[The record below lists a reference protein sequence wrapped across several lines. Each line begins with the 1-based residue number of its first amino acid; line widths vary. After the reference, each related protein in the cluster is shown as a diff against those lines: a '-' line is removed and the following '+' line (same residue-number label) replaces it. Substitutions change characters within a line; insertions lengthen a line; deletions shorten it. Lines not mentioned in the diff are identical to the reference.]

1 MFSLLSLVALLA
13 PLTEVLAIS
22 YRGADISSLAL
33 LEEGGTTYSA
43 GGSVEPLE
51 TILASYGANLAR
63 IRIWT
68 DDASDYNLDYGLAL
82 AQRAANTGMAIMVD
96 LHYSDTWADPAN
108 QAIPSAWATDLDS
121 LNTQIYTY
129 TLDVVQSFVDAG
141 LAIDFIQVGN
151 EINDGMLWPTGQIS
165 KNGYSP
171 LSQLL
176 HSAVSAVR
184 SASSSTKT
192 VIHIANG
199 WYGEGVTSF
208 YDQVFIQGALSADDV
223 DVMGFSMYPFYD
235 SGATLNALQSSLSS
249 IVSSYSKDVMLVETD
264 WPVECPGVNLT
275 EDIPVSSTGQ
285 VTWVGDLVNILDGLS
300 GGHGAGFVYW
310 EPAWI
315 GNAALGSGCSDNLL
329 VEYSGAA
336 RTSMEMFAV

>member
-1 MFSLLSLVALLA
+1 MFSFLSLVALLA

-82 AQRAANTGMAIMVD
+82 AQRAANAGMAIMVD

-141 LAIDFIQVGN
+141 LAIDFIQ
-151 EINDGMLWPTGQIS
+151 IS

-199 WYGEGVTSF
+199 WYGEGVSSF
-208 YDQVFIQGALSADDV
+208 YDQVFIQGALSEDDV
-223 DVMGFSMYPFYD
+223 DVMGFSMYP
-235 SGATLNALQSSLSS
+235 LSN
-249 IVSSYSKDVMLVETD
+249 IVLSYSKDVMLVETD
-264 WPVECPGVNLT
+264 WPVECPGVDLT
-275 EDIPVSSTGQ
+275 EDIPVSATGQ

-315 GNAALGSGCSDNLL
+315 GMLVRTSCFSLGSGCSDNLL
-329 VEYSGAA
+329 VEYSGVA